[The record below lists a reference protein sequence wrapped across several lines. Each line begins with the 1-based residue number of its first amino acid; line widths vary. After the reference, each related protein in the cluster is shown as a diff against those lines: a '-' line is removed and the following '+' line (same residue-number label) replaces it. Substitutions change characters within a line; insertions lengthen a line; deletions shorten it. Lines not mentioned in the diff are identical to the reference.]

1 MYCETDSLLRGI
13 SNVRLNISKMH
24 NSEGAEFIWG
34 WTLVKKKK
42 KRQVAGRAGEMR
54 QFFSPTGNQ
63 GRKQVSNKAGSGV
76 VTGETEAGREHGW
89 IWRTICREINGW
101 LGRCMYATG
110 LMWKWEVDCGI
121 FTNQFSR
128 DTSHFSLPSHSSPV
142 FSPDLW
148 QMFFFLVI
156 VTGSGS
162 VQPVVYCSV
171 ATHSRQWEHT
181 YFQTSWRED
190 FMFLAD
196 SFKGEGN
203 AFCEKMPCCQSRKSS
218 SRGWGTQ
225 GSGLH
230 RLYWAGG
237 RNEHWHI
244 CYHVVIIIP

>member
-1 MYCETDSLLRGI
+1 MTGPVYLCYWAHVEVGGGLWHIYQPIFPGYFPF
-13 SNVRLNISKMH
+13 
-24 NSEGAEFIWG
+24 FIA
-34 WTLVKKKK
+34 L
-42 KRQVAGRAGEMR
+42 
-54 QFFSPTGNQ
+54 S
-63 GRKQVSNKAGSGV
+63 
-76 VTGETEAGREHGW
+76 
-89 IWRTICREINGW
+89 
-101 LGRCMYATG
+101 
-110 LMWKWEVDCGI
+110 
-121 FTNQFSR
+121 QFSCI
-128 DTSHFSLPSHSSPV
+128 FSWFMTNV
-142 FSPDLW
+142 
-148 QMFFFLVI
+148 FFLVI

-218 SRGWGTQ
+218 SRGWGTR

-230 RLYWAGG
+230 RLDWAGG

-244 CYHVVIIIP
+244 CYYVVIIIP